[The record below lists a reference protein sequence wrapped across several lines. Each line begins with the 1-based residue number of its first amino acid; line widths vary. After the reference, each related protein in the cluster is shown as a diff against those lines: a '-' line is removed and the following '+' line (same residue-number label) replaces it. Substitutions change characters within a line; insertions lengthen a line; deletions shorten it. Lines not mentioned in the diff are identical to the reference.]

1 MGDKPTQSF
10 NRMVSNKVI
19 DGALA
24 GLVGVTA
31 TFPLDLAKTRLQ
43 NQVTAPNQQPKYK
56 NLVHTVQRVGLEEGF
71 RGLYSGYTVNASFIV
86 FEKALKLVANDVF
99 RLILTD
105 KNGELSLASQCVAG
119 ASAGACQS
127 AVTTPMELL
136 KIKGQEAGQKG
147 VNFSMVKEMSHIT
160 KTQGLGGFY
169 KGWCSTLVRDVP
181 FSFIYFPMYAN
192 LKDQSVFGKG
202 QSFYGNLAAGMA
214 AGAFAGGISTPFDVI
229 KTRLQN
235 ADPSVKISWLQC
247 TKDTFRNEGGLKPF
261 FKGSGPRMICI
272 GALFAV
278 AQGFYEL
285 GLGNKAI
292 GALVD

>member
-31 TFPLDLAKTRLQ
+31 TFPLDLGKSRKIRNQILTLIFIILAKTRLQ
-43 NQVTAPNQQPKYK
+43 NQVTPPNQQPKYR

-105 KNGELSLASQCVAG
+105 KNGDLSLVSQCVAG

-127 AVTTPMELL
+127 AVTTP
-136 KIKGQEAGQKG
+136 
-147 VNFSMVKEMSHIT
+147 
-160 KTQGLGGFY
+160 
-169 KGWCSTLVRDVP
+169 
-181 FSFIYFPMYAN
+181 
-192 LKDQSVFGKG
+192 
-202 QSFYGNLAAGMA
+202 
-214 AGAFAGGISTPFDVI
+214 ISDI
-229 KTRLQN
+229 
-235 ADPSVKISWLQC
+235 
-247 TKDTFRNEGGLKPF
+247 
-261 FKGSGPRMICI
+261 
-272 GALFAV
+272 
-278 AQGFYEL
+278 
-285 GLGNKAI
+285 
-292 GALVD
+292 

>member
-1 MGDKPTQSF
+1 MANSEQSF
-10 NRMVSNKVI
+10 NRMVGNKVI

-43 NQVTAPNQQPKYK
+43 TQVTPAGQTPKYK
-56 NLVHTVQRVGLEEGF
+56 NLIHAVKRVGAQEGF
-71 RGLYSGYTVNASFIV
+71 KGLYGGYTVNASFIV

-105 KNGELSLASQCVAG
+105 KDGNLSLLSQCIAG

-147 VNFSMVKEMSHIT
+147 LKFSMVKEMSKIG

-181 FSFIYFPMYAN
+181 FSFVYFPMYAN
-192 LKDQSVFGKG
+192 LKESELFGKG
-202 QSFYGNLAAGMA
+202 QSFSGNLSAGMA

-235 ADPSVKISWLQC
+235 ADPGVKLSWIQC
-247 TKDTFRNEGGLKPF
+247 TKDTYRNEGGLKPF